1 MSQSKTE
8 RGDKHHSSDDISML
22 QLQYN
27 CKHYTVFCAIICI
40 ESLKEVKTLSDSQNV
55 SENTENL

>member
-1 MSQSKTE
+1 MYHNEIE

-40 ESLKEVKTLSDSQNV
+40 ESLKEVKAIRDSQNV

>member
-27 CKHYTVFCAIICI
+27 CKHYTVFDAIICI
-40 ESLKEVKTLSDSQNV
+40 ESLRRSNTSLCSQNV
-55 SENTENL
+55 SEDTENL

>member
-1 MSQSKTE
+1 
-8 RGDKHHSSDDISML
+8 ML

-27 CKHYTVFCAIICI
+27 RKHYTVFDAIICI
-40 ESLKEVKTLSDSQNV
+40 ESLRRLKALQDPQNV